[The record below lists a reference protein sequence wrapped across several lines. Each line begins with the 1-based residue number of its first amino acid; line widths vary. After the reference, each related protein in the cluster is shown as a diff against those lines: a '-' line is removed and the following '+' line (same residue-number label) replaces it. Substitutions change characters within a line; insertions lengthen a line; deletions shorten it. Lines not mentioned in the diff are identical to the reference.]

1 MTDFLSKKEQLIQK
15 LKTLSPSRKD
25 PPLFFQSIFSLI
37 QEEIPIRVLWF
48 FPVDPRSAKRSD
60 DCLQIW
66 SGSNSQV
73 EMGSIFLDHH
83 LFPSV
88 DALKNE
94 THGAIRGEVW
104 WSNAHLMKHVFYK
117 QVLKPESLFFAYISL
132 LFGADQ
138 SCIGYLVFWKER
150 NKGHFSDQD
159 CALLSDFLPTAS
171 LLMQEDSRTL
181 EPTSSPGTQA
191 TEARLLDRIEEISG
205 IREEELYSLIRRRA
219 QPGILILNQLGN
231 TLYLNH
237 DAKSFLEGMAAKTR
251 PLRST
256 MENEKEILKQSEQNE
271 TRSSNDRRKNDI
283 GPPLPEIVYQL
294 YTHFA
299 KLVSLSDTLAEAA
312 LPTVNRICI
321 YDGRVY
327 LLRALL
333 LRPQD
338 ESEDAAHFMILIEK
352 VSQGVRVDQIDW
364 TAKLTPRESE
374 VVYLLLEGKTNKEIA
389 VRIDIGEYTVKD
401 HIKRIMKKLAV
412 TTRAGIVAKVLQHH
426 FPT

>member
-1 MTDFLSKKEQLIQK
+1 MKDFLSKKTQLIQR
-15 LKTLSPSRKD
+15 LKTLSPSKKD
-25 PPLFFQSIFSLI
+25 PPLFFQNIFSLI

-94 THGAIRGEVW
+94 AHGAIRGEVW
-104 WSNAHLMKHVFYK
+104 WSNAHLMKHTFYQ
-117 QVLKPESLFFAYISL
+117 QVLKPQSLFFAYISL

-138 SCIGYLVFWKER
+138 TCIGYLVFWKER
-150 NKGHFSDQD
+150 EKGHFSDQD

-171 LLMQEDSRTL
+171 LLFQEESNRTKS
-181 EPTSSPGTQA
+181 TSNPETQP
-191 TEARLLDRIEEISG
+191 TEARLLDRIEKISG
-205 IREEELYSLIRRRA
+205 IGEEELYSLIRRRA
-219 QPGILILNQLGN
+219 QPGILILNQSGN

-237 DAKSFLEGMAAKTR
+237 DAKSFLEGMTAKTR
-251 PLRST
+251 PLRSNT
-256 MENEKEILKQSEQNE
+256 EKETLKRSEPNKPG
-271 TRSSNDRRKNDI
+271 SSNDRRKNDI
-283 GPPLPEIVYQL
+283 GPPLPQIVYQL

-299 KLVSLSDTLAEAA
+299 KLVSLSDALAEAA

-333 LRPQD
+333 LHPQD
-338 ESEDAAHFMILIEK
+338 GTEGAVHFMILIEK

-364 TAKLTPRESE
+364 TTKLTPRETE

-401 HIKRIMKKLAV
+401 HIKRIMKKLTV